1 MHIFLKSLTFY
12 YNFKEDKIKY
22 LNLMELKQI
31 HFMPI
36 NKIKRKMYF
45 IQIMKM
51 IKILSLELREK
62 IKMILFFY

>member
-1 MHIFLKSLTFY
+1 
-12 YNFKEDKIKY
+12 
-22 LNLMELKQI
+22 
-31 HFMPI
+31 MPI